1 MKSSCRKAHLVLLLK
16 KNVST
21 ENLLGPHHDGEDQSH
36 DVDGVGRTKAGEN
49 SQAQVAAQR
58 RRRLLFSSGN
68 AVQEGAGTQGT
79 LHLRVQASQRHAA
92 SINQNK
98 YKQVRIKKKTIINI

>member
-21 ENLLGPHHDGEDQSH
+21 ENLLGAHHDGEDQSH
-36 DVDGVGRTKAGEN
+36 DVDGVGGTKAGEN

-98 YKQVRIKKKTIINI
+98 YKQVRIKKKQ